1 MKSNLPSMRTSTM
14 VLPLAVV
21 FRKTKRLNLDLGGF

>member
-1 MKSNLPSMRTSTM
+1 MRANSPSVRTSTM
-14 VLPLAVV
+14 LLPLAVV